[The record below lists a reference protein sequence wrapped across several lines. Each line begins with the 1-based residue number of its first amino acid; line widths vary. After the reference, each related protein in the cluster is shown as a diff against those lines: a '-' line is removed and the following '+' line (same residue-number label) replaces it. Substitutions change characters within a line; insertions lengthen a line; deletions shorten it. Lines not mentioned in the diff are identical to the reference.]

1 MSIFNIFLA
10 LHVAAGATGLLTG
23 MLSLS
28 VQKGGSTHTKSGI
41 VFYFAMLTVA
51 ATSFVLAALHYAQG
65 PEKSSFLFA
74 VGVFTGYMTLTGRRY
89 LTQKQKGLTHQTD
102 NFEKILAVVMLVFSL
117 YFLYIG
123 ITLLLQQAYF
133 GLVFLFF
140 AQTTLR
146 MVWADYQVIQQKN
159 DNPLL
164 WLRMHITRMTGAWI
178 AAFTAFLVVNVDK
191 LTALFG
197 DGFAGQL
204 SILVWIAPA
213 AVGTFFIIYWLRKM
227 KA

>member
-1 MSIFNIFLA
+1 
-10 LHVAAGATGLLTG
+10 
-23 MLSLS
+23 
-28 VQKGGSTHTKSGI
+28 
-41 VFYFAMLTVA
+41 MLTVA
-51 ATSFVLAALHYAQG
+51 V
-65 PEKSSFLFA
+65 FLFSA
-74 VGVFTGYMTLTGRRY
+74 VLYIDENSHFNEFLAI
-89 LTQKQKGLTHQTD
+89 LQDFEISTD